1 MAAAAAA
8 PRPSLPTNSTG
19 YSRKTDA
26 ALTSHR
32 PAAVQ
37 HSLKAGSANTVAKKA
52 GAPVKERLR
61 PRG

>member
-26 ALTSHR
+26 ALLLTDGSR
-32 PAAVQ
+32 AALTESRLCQ
-37 HSLKAGSANTVAKKA
+37 HGCQKRTGPSEGETASEG
-52 GAPVKERLR
+52 
-61 PRG
+61 